1 MRASDLHSMLQN
13 VENAIHEETAEACSL
28 STTTEETE
36 RKMRKYRNYATLVTI
51 VIEIV
56 LFATGASFWW
66 QALAIFPTFMAV
78 SSMLQE
84 KSKM

>member
-1 MRASDLHSMLQN
+1 MLQN
-13 VENAIHEETAEACSL
+13 AENTIHEETAEHCSL
-28 STTTEETE
+28 STTTEATE
-36 RKMRKYRNYATLVTI
+36 KKMRKYRNYATAVTVI
-51 VIEIV
+51 IEIV

-66 QALAIFPTFMAV
+66 QALAIFPTLMAA

>member
-1 MRASDLHSMLQN
+1 MRASDLHSMLQHA
-13 VENAIHEETAEACSL
+13 ENTIHEETAEACSL
-28 STTTEETE
+28 STTTEATE
-36 RKMRKYRNYATLVTI
+36 RKMRKYRNYATAITI

-66 QALAIFPTFMAV
+66 QALAIFPTMMAV

>member
-1 MRASDLHSMLQN
+1 MLKN
-13 VENAIHEETAEACSL
+13 AENTIHEETSEACSL
-28 STTTEETE
+28 STTNEATEA
-36 RKMRKYRNYATLVTI
+36 KMRKYRNYATAITI